1 MPTPDDVVTS
11 RIVVGIGDSGPDH
24 YQAALA
30 LAARMLSQRTAA
42 VTLVHGCTPRFSI
55 APSTS
60 AIERQVVRGQQLLEE
75 AELALLALVD
85 RDTRI
90 MITAVPQTG
99 IEALLHESN
108 QADVLIVQRRG
119 GSSIRRAYSAAT
131 SHTVAAQAACPVIVV
146 RHDQSGGDTKTGVVV
161 GVAPKSGFRA
171 LEAGI
176 AEAAARNCPLTAVCV
191 WDLQFSPTFGGSIEP
206 DEDELAEASRWA
218 NLALEQAVAAVVKDH
233 RNVEVRA
240 RSVKGVIENVLLQE
254 CEHAELLVV
263 ERHREAQLASIGL
276 GTLIRRLIDQAP
288 CPVMVTPQ
296 SDTSG
301 DLEVAENETE
311 PGAAAP

>member
-1 MPTPDDVVTS
+1 MPPPDAVATS
-11 RIVVGIGDSGPDH
+11 RIVVGIGDSGPQH

-30 LAARMLSQRTAA
+30 LAARMLSQRSAA

-75 AELALLALVD
+75 AELALSALID
-85 RDTRI
+85 HDIRI

-99 IEALLHESN
+99 IEALLDESQ

-119 GSSIRRAYSAAT
+119 GSSIRRAYSAST
-131 SHTVAAQAACPVIVV
+131 SHTIAAQAACPVIVV
-146 RHDQSGGDTKTGVVV
+146 RHDQSDSATKTGVVV

-171 LEAGI
+171 LEFGI
-176 AEAAARNCPLTAVCV
+176 AEAAARKCALTAVCV

-206 DEDELAEASRWA
+206 DEEELAEANRWA
-218 NLALEQAVAAVVKDH
+218 NHIVAQAVAGVVRDH
-233 RNVEVRA
+233 PDVEVRA
-240 RSVKGVIENVLLQE
+240 RSVKGVIENALLQE
-254 CEHAELLVV
+254 CEQAELLVV

-276 GTLIRRLIDQAP
+276 GTLTRRLIDQAP

-296 SDTSG
+296 SDSS
-301 DLEVAENETE
+301 DELEVADDQIEQE
-311 PGAAAP
+311 PAAP